1 MKKQFLILVAIAVF
15 ATALTTT
22 ASGQS
27 VKTVRVNVN
36 FDFQIGDR
44 TYPAGE
50 YWIES
55 NGRQPD
61 NILQIRSVAET
72 DKTEFLVVNHSTTVK
87 SQAPKLVFEK
97 NGGKYFLRNIVLEPG
112 QWGYSIRP
120 SRRQRESENRRLA
133 AAGLR

>member
-1 MKKQFLILVAIAVF
+1 M
-15 ATALTTT
+15 
-22 ASGQS
+22 
-27 VKTVRVNVN
+27 NVN

-72 DKTEFLVVNHSTTVK
+72 DKTEFLVANHSTTVK

-97 NGGKYFLRNIVLEPG
+97 NGGKYFLRNIVLESG